1 MKHYIGM
8 ILILISAYTSAQ
20 EVLNVGYA
28 PDTVYVGDIVSI
40 TYVLSEPPSADIHFD
55 FESVKNIAFDTS
67 IVGSKEHLDIEL
79 LPSDAYSTSG
89 KSAVLKAGQA
99 KEVTLKIGVFDVGAF
114 VLPIPNANGSKL
126 SMDLI
131 TLPINDV
138 SSEASNIPISGIRDI
153 IEEGNNWT
161 DYLYVGYILLALV
174 IAYLLYRYF
183 SRLKPEQKIEIIEE
197 EKEENIPIIDPVEE
211 ASEALQYLKDNEM
224 WKQEDQKGFHSEL
237 TFVVRRYL
245 QRTTDVQALEHT
257 TDETRKGLEQ
267 SKIPQEWQ
275 SKLMD
280 ILQISDMVKF
290 AKGKSGEEL
299 NLSYLNEAIQF
310 IQEEKS
316 KVS

>member
-67 IVGSKEHLDIEL
+67 IVGSKEYLDIEL